1 MINPDLFK
9 IAVSQNYKSKSLM
22 KELDK
27 TYNSHNSDYEVS
39 CFYVDRKQTGLLFF
53 LSDGDYY
60 AAKISKSSVT
70 ADKSGRLKPIICDL
84 CYTRM
89 PGSKIAK
96 VTAVRKT
103 DSHSF
108 TWLMCDNLDCSL
120 NSREKTTESE
130 DSKKILGENI
140 TIDQRIRRLEKHIK
154 NIVNT
159 LQLQPL
165 NGDSHE

>member
-1 MINPDLFK
+1 MISIDLFHT
-9 IAVSQNYKSKSLM
+9 AVSQNYGNKSLI
-22 KELDK
+22 KDFDK
-27 TYNSHNSDYEVS
+27 IYDTQNSNYEVI
-39 CFYVDRKQTGLLFF
+39 CFYVDKKQTGLLF
-53 LSDGDYY
+53 LLCDGDHYVT
-60 AAKISKSSVT
+60 KISKSSVA

-96 VTAVRKT
+96 VTTVRKT

-108 TWLMCDNLDCSL
+108 TWLMCNNLDCSL
-120 NSREKTTESE
+120 HSREKTTESE

-154 NIVNT
+154 HIIST
-159 LQLQPL
+159 LQLQPF
-165 NGDSHE
+165 NGDYHE

>member
-1 MINPDLFK
+1 MISIDLYRR
-9 IAVSQNYKSKSLM
+9 AVIQNYRGKTLIKDF
-22 KELDK
+22 DK
-27 TYNSHNSDYEVS
+27 IFNTQNSDNEVS
-39 CFYVDRKQTGLLFF
+39 CFYIDRKQTGLLFL
-53 LSDGDYY
+53 LSDDNYY
-60 AAKISKSSVT
+60 VTKISKSSLT
-70 ADKSGRLKPIICDL
+70 ADKSGRIKPIICDL

-96 VTAVRKT
+96 VTAERKT

-108 TWLMCDNLDCSL
+108 TWLICNNLGCSL
-120 NSREKTTESE
+120 HSREKTTESE

-154 NIVNT
+154 NIVST

-165 NGDSHE
+165 NGDPHE

>member
-1 MINPDLFK
+1 MISIDLFRR
-9 IAVSQNYKSKSLM
+9 AVSQNYKSKTLI
-22 KELDK
+22 KYFDK
-27 TYNSHNSDYEVS
+27 IYDTQNSDNEVS
-39 CFYVDRKQTGLLFF
+39 CFYVDRKQTGLLF
-53 LSDGDYY
+53 LLCDGNYY
-60 AAKISKSSVT
+60 VTKISKSPVT
-70 ADKSGRLKPIICDL
+70 ADKSGRIKPIICDL

-108 TWLMCDNLDCSL
+108 TWLMCNDLNCSL
-120 NSREKTTESE
+120 HSRDKTTESE

-140 TIDQRIRRLEKHIK
+140 TIDQRISRLEKHIK
-154 NIVNT
+154 NIVST

>member
-1 MINPDLFK
+1 MISSDLFK

-22 KELDK
+22 KEFDK
-27 TYNSHNSDYEVS
+27 TYNARNSDYEVS
-39 CFYVDRKQTGLLFF
+39 CFYVEKKQTGLLF
-53 LSDGDYY
+53 LLCEGDYY
-60 AAKISKSSVT
+60 ATKISKSSVA
-70 ADKSGRLKPIICDL
+70 ADRSGRLKPIICDL

-108 TWLMCDNLDCSL
+108 TWLICNSLDCSL
-120 NSREKTTESE
+120 HSREQTSESV

-140 TIDQRIRRLEKHIK
+140 SVDQRINRLEKHISL
-154 NIVNT
+154 IVDT
-159 LQLQPL
+159 LKLQPIKRGY
-165 NGDSHE
+165 ND